1 MTPLKRIKDYSRV
14 DQVWMQ
20 LRTAILH
27 GQALAGDRLVELD
40 LAARLGTR
48 QGPVREALQRL
59 EHEGLVI
66 RVAHTGTFVS
76 PLSYDEMQDVFA
88 VRAEVETRAIWRTA
102 TQITPAQCD
111 ELRELIELMR
121 VSGRSGDLAQLTD
134 HDMALHERICAWS
147 GNTTLLRVWRMLYVQ
162 VQRFIIHTHPHY
174 FPNLADIAE
183 HHVPVVEALIQRDP
197 GQAARSIGEHL
208 RIRWSDVETYGQP
221 PALSRTGD
229 AEQI

>member
-1 MTPLKRIKDYSRV
+1 
-14 DQVWMQ
+14 MQ

-27 GQALAGDRLVELD
+27 GQLLAGDRLVELD
-40 LAARLGTR
+40 IAARLGTS

-66 RVAHTGTFVS
+66 RVPHRGTFVS
-76 PLSYDEMQDVFA
+76 PLSYDEMQDVYA
-88 VRAEVETRAIWRTA
+88 VRAQVETRAIRRTA
-102 TQITPAQCD
+102 AQITQEQCD
-111 ELRELIELMR
+111 ELLELIEMMR
-121 VSGRSGDLAQLTD
+121 MSGRTGDLAQLTD

-147 GNTTLLRVWRMLYVQ
+147 GNATLLRIWRMLYVQ

-183 HHVPVVEALIQRDP
+183 HHLPVVKALLQRDP
-197 GQAARSIGEHL
+197 DQAARSIEEHL

-221 PALSRTGD
+221 PALGRHAD